1 MDVGDVKRWVGGGA
15 YVGVM
20 IMWQSPIYSL
30 MRKMG
35 TLANVKIKGNAC
47 A

>member
-1 MDVGDVKRWVGGGA
+1 MGRSGLKVCI
-15 YVGVM
+15 GVAD
-20 IMWQSPIYSL
+20 MWQSPIYSL
-30 MRKMG
+30 MRNMD